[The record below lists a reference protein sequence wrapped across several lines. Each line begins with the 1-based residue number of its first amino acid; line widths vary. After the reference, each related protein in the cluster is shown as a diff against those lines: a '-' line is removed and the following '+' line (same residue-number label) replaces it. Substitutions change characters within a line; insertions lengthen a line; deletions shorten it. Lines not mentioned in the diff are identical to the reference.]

1 MGKHDALIIL
11 QKHQDLMGYLLP
23 ILHRAPKAWRFTLIG
38 RIIDSMLTMATLM
51 VEANQRQ
58 NKLDALYR
66 LDRELEKLRLLCRLA
81 VQPDI
86 RVLTVKQYGLMSER
100 TDEIGRI
107 LGGWL
112 KSQRPG

>member
-1 MGKHDALIIL
+1 MGKHDSLIIL
-11 QKHQDLMGYLLP
+11 QKHQDLMIYLLP

-51 VEANQRQ
+51 VEANQRR
-58 NKLDALYR
+58 NKIDALYR

-81 VQPDI
+81 VHQDI
-86 RVLTVKQYGLMSER
+86 HVLTVKQYGLVAER

-107 LGGWL
+107 LGGWI
-112 KSQRPG
+112 KSQNSG